1 LNNTKVELEVDMQIV
16 IGIICLII
24 AIPLIAQL
32 IAVLCFL
39 GSLLF
44 DFLLMPTFKLL
55 AWLFVVAI
63 VPIYQHLS
71 FMMTPGL
78 VVVGLILTIA
88 FVVSL
93 IKKMFKSAWR
103 KAKKKQRQ

>member
-1 LNNTKVELEVDMQIV
+1 MQIV

-32 IAVLCFL
+32 IAVVCFL

-44 DFLLMPTFKLL
+44 DCLLLPIFKLL
-55 AWLFVVAI
+55 AWLFMVAI
-63 VPIYQHLS
+63 VPTYQHLS

-78 VVVGLILTIA
+78 VVVGVVLMAA
-88 FVVSL
+88 FVINL
-93 IKKMFKSAWR
+93 IKGMVKSASGKR
-103 KAKKKQRQ
+103 KKKR

>member
-1 LNNTKVELEVDMQIV
+1 MQIV

-44 DFLLMPTFKLL
+44 DCLLMPIFKLL
-55 AWLFVVAI
+55 GWLFVVAI
-63 VPIYQHLS
+63 VPTYQHLS
-71 FMMTPGL
+71 FFMTPGL
-78 VVVGLILTIA
+78 IVVGVVLAVA
-88 FVVSL
+88 FVINL
-93 IKKMFKSAWR
+93 IKGMFKSASGKR
-103 KAKKKQRQ
+103 KKKQRQ